1 MKECKYNKVE
11 CQKDAI
17 VADQKTMKHMP
28 LSQVRSEDENQN
40 RQLRDGQSLKFHT
53 PKQ

>member
-1 MKECKYNKVE
+1 MSKSNKVE
-11 CQKDAI
+11 VQKGPI

-28 LSQVRSEDENQN
+28 LSQNIRESEKQN
-40 RQLRDGQSLKFHT
+40 RELRDGQTLKLHM